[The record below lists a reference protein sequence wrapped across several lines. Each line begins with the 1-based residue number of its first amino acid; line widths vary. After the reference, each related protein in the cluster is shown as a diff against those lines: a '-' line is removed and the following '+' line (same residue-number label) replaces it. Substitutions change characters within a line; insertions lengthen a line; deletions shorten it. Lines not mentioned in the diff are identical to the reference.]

1 MVRAAR
7 LNRRSQDGGGGGGGG
22 VVEGWCWFVVAS
34 FVVGVV
40 IA

>member
-22 VVEGWCWFVVAS
+22 GVEGWCWFVVAS

>member
-7 LNRRSQDGGGGGGGG
+7 LNRRSQDGGGGGGG
-22 VVEGWCWFVVAS
+22 VEGWCWFVVAS